1 MSSEHLHGVL
11 ECFSSTFKNTFT
23 VLKKGTRVIG
33 ITEMKKMFPPPPT
46 YTQIEL
52 K

>member
-1 MSSEHLHGVL
+1 MSSEYLHGMF

-23 VLKKGTRVIG
+23 VLKKGTSVKG
-33 ITEMKKMFPPPPT
+33 IPRIKKNAFIPN
-46 YTQIEL
+46 